1 MQLVHNPGSETTPF
15 RVVTNSSCPDPVT
28 RESLNGIMAKGPNCL
43 ADQWEVL
50 IRFRNYV
57 LSFTSDVTKAYYSM
71 LTGLLEK
78 HIRRIIWRD
87 CNKDDRRRVFAY
99 VAVSFGDKPAAAL
112 LEICIKQHINDCGK
126 PATVY
131 SDAGTNL
138 VSAAKD
144 LQDDGEVGVTFDFSE
159 IVQTTGVTW
168 FFAPPGAQFR
178 NGCSRRMSRSSSML
192 Y

>member
-1 MQLVHNPGSETTPF
+1 MHNPGSETTPF

-87 CNKDDRRRVFAY
+87 CNKDDRWRVFAY

-112 LEICIKQHINDCGK
+112 L
-126 PATVY
+126 
-131 SDAGTNL
+131 
-138 VSAAKD
+138 D